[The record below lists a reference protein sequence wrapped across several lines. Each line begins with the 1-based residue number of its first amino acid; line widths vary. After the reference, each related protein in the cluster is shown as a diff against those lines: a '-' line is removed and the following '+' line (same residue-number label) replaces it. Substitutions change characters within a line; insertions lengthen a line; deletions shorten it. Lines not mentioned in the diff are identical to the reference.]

1 MFLST
6 HKLVVIFTALLLMGR
21 GENLNYREL
30 CVDGV
35 VYLQSYNGSLTPKIN
50 ADFYPYTCTKGVT
63 DDDKNE
69 THNTE
74 RS

>member
-1 MFLST
+1 MRKTTLILTAFL
-6 HKLVVIFTALLLMGR
+6 LVGCDK
-21 GENLNYREL
+21 NLNYREL

-63 DDDKNE
+63 NND
-69 THNTE
+69 
-74 RS
+74 

>member
-6 HKLVVIFTALLLMGR
+6 RKLVVICTALLLVGCNK
-21 GENLNYREL
+21 NLNYREL

-50 ADFYPYTCTKGVT
+50 ADFYPYTCQKGVT
-63 DDDKNE
+63 N
-69 THNTE
+69 NG
-74 RS
+74 

>member
-1 MFLST
+1 MRKTTLILTAFL
-6 HKLVVIFTALLLMGR
+6 LVGC
-21 GENLNYREL
+21 GKNLNYREL

-63 DDDKNE
+63 NND
-69 THNTE
+69 
-74 RS
+74 

>member
-1 MFLST
+1 MMK
-6 HKLVVIFTALLLMGR
+6 KLTLILTALLLASCGK
-21 GENLNYREL
+21 NLNYREL

-63 DDDKNE
+63 NNDKN
-69 THNTE
+69 
-74 RS
+74 